1 MSEISQ
7 HVADHGKNIYEMT
20 KGFLDGEKGGDLYTK
35 YQQVID
41 TATPFEV
48 IIGFHLTMKDNYPI
62 EDVKSTIN
70 KVLNLL
76 YKALNEHKSLVPE
89 EGSFLDSL
97 VKNNA
102 IMARKLEEL
111 KPWVKKFN
119 KRPADKEVREKLT
132 ATFTDLL
139 AFKKHYVIKEN
150 QLFPVI
156 EKYIPEH
163 GCLQI
168 MWSFHDDIY
177 RNLNELIEKLNDPSA
192 DLFDI
197 NQLFGQVFFNMLA
210 IKFREEKILFPVIME
225 QIPTEE
231 LDGLLEESIELGYP
245 YYTPE
250 LSLTKKKQETATDGK
265 IDLGTGIVTVEQL
278 KLIFA
283 HLPVDITYVDENDT
297 VVFFSTPPHRIFPR
311 TKAVIG
317 RSVQNCHPHES
328 VDVVNRIVES
338 FKKKEKDVADFWFNM
353 GDRMIYVR
361 YFAVRNEQGN
371 YKGVLEVSQEV
382 SDIRKLEGVKKLLD
396 WD

>member
-7 HVADHGKNIYEMT
+7 HVKDHSQKLYEMT

-35 YQQVID
+35 YQKFID
-41 TATPFEV
+41 TATPLEV
-48 IIGFHLTMKDNYPI
+48 VIAFDLIMKDGYPI
-62 EDVKSTIN
+62 EDVKTTVN

-76 YKALNEHKSLVPE
+76 YKSLNEHRSLVPA
-89 EGSFLDSL
+89 EGSFLDTL

-102 IMARKLEEL
+102 VMAQKLEEL

-119 KRPADKEVREKLT
+119 KRPADQEIRQKLID
-132 ATFTDLL
+132 TFTELL
-139 AFKKHYVIKEN
+139 AYKKYYVIKEN

-156 EKYIPEH
+156 EKYLPEH

-177 RNLNELIEKLNDPSA
+177 RNLNELIETLKDPEA
-192 DLFDI
+192 DIFDV
-197 NQLFGQVFFNMLA
+197 NQLFGIVFFNMLA
-210 IKFREEKILFPVIME
+210 IKFREEKILFPVILE
-225 QIPTEE
+225 RIPAEE
-231 LDGLLEESIELGYP
+231 LDALIDESVELGYP
-245 YYTPE
+245 FYTPE
-250 LSLTKKKQETATDGK
+250 VKGKKKSAGEAVSGT
-265 IDLGTGIVTVEQL
+265 IDLGTGQVTVEQL
-278 KLIFA
+278 KLIFS

-328 VDVVNRIVES
+328 IEVVNRIVDS
-338 FKKKEKDVADFWFNM
+338 FKKGEKDVADFWFNM
-353 GDRMIYVR
+353 GEKMIYIR
-361 YFAVRNEQGN
+361 YYAVRTEEGE

-396 WD
+396 W